1 MMKTLLHY
9 VKSLLQAVII
19 FIFLSLI
26 VDWVRKPDQPL
37 QSAAQTLTLTDGQ
50 TTSLQSFSQNRV
62 AVVYF
67 WGSWC
72 RICSYTSS
80 TIEKLHQDNIPTLG
94 VALRSGS
101 DADIARHMQQNNL
114 SFPNFNDSDG
124 LMAQKWNIAVTPTII
139 ILKDGKMI
147 HHTSGLSSYIGLKIR
162 IYLANIFS

>member
-1 MMKTLLHY
+1 MTKTLLHY
-9 VKSLLQAVII
+9 AKSLLQAVII

-37 QSAAQTLTLTDGQ
+37 QSAAQTLTLTNGQ

-72 RICSYTSS
+72 GICSYTSP

-94 VALRSGS
+94 VALRSGN
-101 DADIARHMQQNNL
+101 DNDIARHMQENNL
-114 SFPNFNDSDG
+114 SFPNVNDSDG
-124 LMAQKWNIAVTPTII
+124 LMAHGQV
-139 ILKDGKMI
+139 
-147 HHTSGLSSYIGLKIR
+147 
-162 IYLANIFS
+162 

>member
-1 MMKTLLHY
+1 MTKTLLHY
-9 VKSLLQAVII
+9 AKSLLQAVII

-37 QSAAQTLTLTDGQ
+37 QSAAQTITLTDGQ

-80 TIEKLHQDNIPTLG
+80 TIEKLHQDNIPTLC

-101 DADIARHMQQNNL
+101 DADIAHHMQQTNR
-114 SFPNFNDSDG
+114 
-124 LMAQKWNIAVTPTII
+124 KI
-139 ILKDGKMI
+139 GK
-147 HHTSGLSSYIGLKIR
+147 
-162 IYLANIFS
+162 

>member
-1 MMKTLLHY
+1 MTKTLLHY
-9 VKSLLQAVII
+9 AKSLLQAVII

-37 QSAAQTLTLTDGQ
+37 QSAAQTITLTDGQ

-72 RICSYTSS
+72 GICSYTSP

-94 VALRSGS
+94 LALRSGS
-101 DADIARHMQQNNL
+101 DNDIARHMQENNL
-114 SFPNFNDSDG
+114 SFPNVNDSDG

>member
-9 VKSLLQAVII
+9 AKSLLQAVII
-19 FIFLSLI
+19 FILLSLI
-26 VDWVRKPDQPL
+26 VDWVRKPNQPL
-37 QSAAQTLTLTDGQ
+37 QSAAQTITLTDGQ

-62 AVVYF
+62 AVVF
-67 WGSWC
+67 FLGGWC
-72 RICSYTSS
+72 RFFLKQT
-80 TIEKLHQDNIPTLG
+80 TTQEKKHQDKITTMG
-94 VALRSGS
+94 GARRSGS
-101 DADIARHMQQNNL
+101 DTDIAHHMQENNL

-162 IYLANIFS
+162 IYLADIFG